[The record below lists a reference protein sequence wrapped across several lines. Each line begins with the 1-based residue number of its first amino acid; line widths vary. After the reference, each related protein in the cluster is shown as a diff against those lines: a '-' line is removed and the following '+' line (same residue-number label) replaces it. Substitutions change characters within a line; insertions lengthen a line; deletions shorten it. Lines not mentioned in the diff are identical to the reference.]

1 MWSNC
6 FCFVLVTPS
15 QLRSQPVFQ
24 NLLGIFICLLP
35 GDVNKPENGLFQKKI
50 KMGGWRGLRI
60 YFCENSP
67 GIFHFFTLPLEIPD
81 KTKLNPWI
89 FHKIVLD
96 PLEIPRPK
104 TKTHGNSTLFFLVT
118 LGNSTEIPPLEIP
131 YPQPAVWIFSGIS
144 QLIILHLV
152 LFYYLLIIIADQT
165 CYSIGRQR
173 VIGQINIQQ
182 SSFQLAVSL
191 SSVTSPGHSD
201 ISAMFRNI
209 IFD

>member
-1 MWSNC
+1 MIC
-6 FCFVLVTPS
+6 RATVFVLFWLHLASYIASPS
-15 QLRSQPVFQ
+15 KFVWKFYLSAAPCCKQTS
-24 NLLGIFICLLP
+24 
-35 GDVNKPENGLFQKKI
+35 EWFQKKSR
-50 KMGGWRGLRI
+50 KGGVGLRI

-165 CYSIGRQR
+165 CYSIGR
-173 VIGQINIQQ
+173 
-182 SSFQLAVSL
+182 
-191 SSVTSPGHSD
+191 
-201 ISAMFRNI
+201 
-209 IFD
+209 